1 MILSENNNHTVL
13 PWYNS
18 LSMQHK
24 NLFYAYGRQAP
35 IIYPRGQVPT
45 FQFSKTSGGSITAF
59 SLINAETGSSTN
71 ILSTMVSDSGLEK
84 VSYDDYDLIINPAN
98 LQLTT
103 GSPVKEGLHYCTMVV
118 GSETF
123 YSEYFTWK
131 NDVSDMLKLSYWNDE
146 PIVYKN
152 GHLRYDEFRHIFY
165 FNSQLGKPVYEFEE
179 DVANLEGHIFP
190 IQQISIKKYKFEIL
204 VPEFVIDALRLVRL
218 HNFKQVVYKGVTYQI
233 EQFIMEP
240 TWQETGDIAAV
251 ECEFMTD
258 TVVRKTGSGVY
269 KGGDFNNDYNE
280 DFLNHITE

>member
-1 MILSENNNHTVL
+1 MILSENNNLTVL

-18 LSMQHK
+18 LSRQHK
-24 NLFYAYGRQAP
+24 FLKYAFGKQAP

-45 FQFSKTSGGSITAF
+45 FQFSKSSGGSITAF
-59 SLINAETGSSTN
+59 NLINAETGTSLN

-103 GSPVKEGLHYCTMVV
+103 GGTLKEGLHYCTMVV
-118 GSETF
+118 GSDTY

-131 NDVSDMLKLSYWNDE
+131 NDVSDMLKLQYWNDE

-152 GHLRYDEFRHIFY
+152 GHLRYQDFRHTFY
-165 FNSQLGKPVYEFEE
+165 FNSQLGKPIYEFEE
-179 DVANLEGHIFP
+179 DVQERDGHVFP
-190 IQQISIKKYKFEIL
+190 IQQISIKKYKFELL

-218 HNFKQVVYKGVTYQI
+218 HNFKQITYLGITYQL
-233 EQFIMEP
+233 EMFIMTP
-240 TWQETGDIAAV
+240 TWQEVGDIAAV

-258 TVVRKTGSGVY
+258 TVVIKTGQAVY

>member
-24 NLFYAYGRQAP
+24 NLTYAYGRQSP

-45 FQFSKTSGGSITAF
+45 FQFSKTSGGDITAF
-59 SLINAETGSSTN
+59 SLINAETGTSTN
-71 ILSTMVSDSGLEK
+71 VLSTMVSDSGLEK
-84 VSYDDYDLIINPAN
+84 VSYDDYDLIINPAIA
-98 LQLTT
+98 QLTT
-103 GSPVKEGLHYCTMVV
+103 GGTLKEGLHYCTMVV

-131 NDVSDMLKLSYWNDE
+131 NSVSDMLKLTYWNEE

-152 GHLRYDEFRHIFY
+152 GHLRYDNFKHVFF
-165 FNSQLGKPVYEFEE
+165 FNSQLGKPQYDFEE
-179 DVANLEGHIFP
+179 DVANLDGHVFP

-218 HNFKQVVYKGVTYQI
+218 HNFKQILYRGVTYYI
-233 EQFIMEP
+233 EQFLIVP
-240 TWQETGDIAAV
+240 QWQETGDIAAV

-258 TVVRKTGSGVY
+258 TVVIKTGQAIY
-269 KGGDFNNDYNE
+269 KGGDFNDDYNE